1 MIDKVLGSVVP
12 LARLPL
18 TLVEGI
24 ESVIEQATHVA
35 TRAAGVV
42 DRAEPITSR
51 IEALLDRAEE
61 VPDRIDV
68 LLARSGSIAEAVH
81 AVVTDATEALASVQP
96 AVTVLAQ
103 LEPEVLSGLVGEAVE
118 LLPAL
123 RSLEQ
128 LVPVVSRLGAQVDN
142 LERTVADVGALLGGI
157 PGAARLLKR
166 GETARPAR

>member
-18 TLVEGI
+18 TLLEGI
-24 ESVIEQATHVA
+24 ESVLEQATHVA
-35 TRAAGVV
+35 TRAAGVT
-42 DRAEPITSR
+42 DRAEPIAAR
-51 IEALLDRAEE
+51 IEALLDRAEL
-61 VPDRIDV
+61 VPDRIDELLERTGRVAGAVESVVKDVTATLAAVRPV
-68 LLARSGSIAEAVH
+68 LER
-81 AVVTDATEALASVQP
+81 
-96 AVTVLAQ
+96 
-103 LEPEVLSGLVGEAVE
+103 GLVEEVAE

-128 LVPVVSRLGAQVDN
+128 LVPVVSQLGTQVDN
-142 LERTVADVGALLGGI
+142 LDRTVADVGALLGGI